1 MALDAMKGKRAAAAA
16 IALALLIGG
25 VAYVRLRGGDGGN
38 GIRVSG
44 NIEATTVEV
53 SFRIPGRIALRA
65 VDEGMAVA
73 AGQLVAMLD
82 NTDLS
87 DEVRLREAELS
98 AADAALREL
107 TAGSRPQE
115 VARAE
120 AEVRRAEAQLSDLLA
135 GARPQEIESARAA
148 VERARADAEKARK
161 DNERTEALLARQL
174 IPQQENDAARAAR
187 EMSAA
192 RLKEAEE
199 ALALALAGPRKDQV
213 DQARAALAGAR
224 ETLSMVKE
232 GARKEAIEQARARRK
247 QAAEGLA
254 LARTRLSYATVFSP
268 LAGIVLSKNAE
279 AGEYVAA
286 GTPIVTVADLREVW
300 LRAYIAEED
309 LGKIRLGQGV
319 VVTTDSYPGK
329 KHDGRVAFIAS
340 EAEFTPKSVQTQ
352 KERVKLVY
360 RIKVTV
366 SNPAMELKPGM
377 PADGT
382 IRLH

>member
-1 MALDAMKGKRAAAAA
+1 MSRKQAVISVVVVLFLLAGIVVVGYRLLREGDDA
-16 IALALLIGG
+16 
-25 VAYVRLRGGDGGN
+25 N

-53 SFRIPGRIALRA
+53 SFRIPGRIAERA

-73 AGQLVAMLD
+73 AGQLVARLD
-82 NTDLS
+82 NTDLA

-115 VARAE
+115 IARAE
-120 AEVRRAEAQLSDLLA
+120 AGVRRSEAQLADLLA

-161 DNERTEALLARQL
+161 DHERAEALLARQL
-174 IPQQENDAARAAR
+174 IPPQESDAARAAR
-187 EMSAA
+187 DMAAA

-199 ALALALAGPRKDQV
+199 SLALALAGPRKDQV
-213 DQARAALAGAR
+213 DQARAALASAR
-224 ETLSMVKE
+224 ESLSLVRE
-232 GARKEAIEQARARRK
+232 GARKETTDQARARRK

-254 LARTRLSYATVFSP
+254 LAKTGLSYATLVSP
-268 LAGIVLSKNAE
+268 LAGTVLSKNAE
-279 AGEYVAA
+279 PGEYVAA
-286 GTPIVTVADLREVW
+286 GTPVVTVADLREVW
-300 LRAYIAEED
+300 LRGYIPETD
-309 LGKIRLGQGV
+309 LGKVKLGQEV
-319 VVTTDSYPGK
+319 AVTTDSYRGK
-329 KHDGRVAFIAS
+329 KYEGRVAFIAPD
-340 EAEFTPKSVQTQ
+340 AEFTPKSVQTQ

-366 SNPAMELKPGM
+366 GNAANELKPGM
-377 PADGT
+377 PADGF
-382 IRLH
+382 INLR